1 MATNKSIINFR
12 TRFIKLIKFGWRKD
26 RITLQFHN
34 EKCILVLWI
43 YLLVKV
49 LSSMLCM
56 HVEVINKLVA
66 FINHW
71 GELLFNWTNTARP
84 VNCTKID
91 KKKFFMLVNLHQL
104 VLTKAGK
111 RNQLVLCEQ
120 YWGNLIHILNKM
132 YNLQLVYLFLKAMHF
147 ATLLSPFIAHESCT
161 EGKLLAV

>member
-1 MATNKSIINFR
+1 M
-12 TRFIKLIKFGWRKD
+12 IKCGWGKD

-49 LSSMLCM
+49 LSTMLCM

-71 GELLFNWTNTARP
+71 GELLFNWTNTPRP
-84 VNCTKID
+84 VNCTMIN
-91 KKKFFMLVNLHQL
+91 KKKFFMLVYLHQL

-111 RNQLVLCEQ
+111 GNQLVLCEQ
-120 YWGNLIHILNKM
+120 YWGNLKQTHILNKM